1 MKEKHITEIL
11 DNASI
16 ASLSEIELNEV
27 RIHVK
32 DCASCR
38 NAYEAAR
45 LSALVHQ
52 EPNASD
58 D

>member
-1 MKEKHITEIL
+1 MNEKHIIEVL

-16 ASLSEIELNEV
+16 ANLSEFELNKV

-32 DCASCR
+32 DCESCR

-45 LSALVHQ
+45 LSALVV
-52 EPNASD
+52 
-58 D
+58 